1 MQPLSPSLTR
11 SPRHPPQL
19 LCHAR
24 ARRRLHAVAHL
35 LLDLQPPLAV
45 RDPLARRRAQD
56 GVFLASDD
64 SILSAERV
72 RLYLRR
78 SGLREVRSPR
88 RVGDEPGGGGLKV
101 FEGLKHGESM
111 IGEGA
116 PFEEVMRWVTWDA
129 RDPTAYESGASGS
142 SSEAPA
148 PAGA

>member
-1 MQPLSPSLTR
+1 MRELGVAFMLSRTFSWTSNLLWPSEIP
-11 SPRHPPQL
+11 S
-19 LCHAR
+19 HAD
-24 ARRRLHAVAHL
+24 AHKT
-35 LLDLQPPLAV
+35 A
-45 RDPLARRRAQD
+45 
-56 GVFLASDD
+56 VFLASDD